1 MALLIKKFQELQAK
15 PAIKDLTVDLMKVE
29 LPEEEQEVP
38 LEEEGIDAQLAI
50 KVKTIQGK

>member
-1 MALLIKKFQELQAK
+1 MALLSKKFQDLQAK

>member
-1 MALLIKKFQELQAK
+1 MALLSKKFQELQAK

>member
-1 MALLIKKFQELQAK
+1 MALLSKKFQELQAK

-29 LPEEEQEVP
+29 MPEEEQEVP